1 MKDTAANVTKEV
13 ELKLE
18 LTADAADRLEAAGL
32 FPGQP
37 DIIRQH
43 AIYFD
48 TSDHILSASGLSL
61 RIRRNGDQRV
71 QTIKVN
77 GGAAAGLFVRSEW
90 EREVG
95 SDDPVIDESTPI
107 PALMND
113 KMGELGPLFAVENER
128 HLWNS
133 EAVEISLD
141 RGRVI
146 AGEREAPVC
155 EVELEQKGSDPA
167 AIFALARRIDA
178 LAPVRL
184 GILSKAERGYRLLGP
199 ALTATKAEPI
209 KLAADMTAGRAFQE
223 IVHACLRQFRL
234 NEPLIADNQDTAA
247 LHQARVALRRL
258 RSAISIHK
266 RMVADKRADI
276 LNRELR
282 WLAAELGKA
291 RELDVLIE
299 RADEGPLKARL
310 LAERTTAYAGVIA
323 ALASDRARAIMID
336 LVEWISTGAW
346 LSNAK
351 GRDLRELPVREFAA
365 RTLDRLRR
373 KAKKRGRDLEEL
385 SNEARHEVR
394 KAAKKLRYATE
405 FYASLYEG
413 KRERRR
419 HKRFLSAL
427 EGLQDKLGLLND
439 LTTTPALLRRLGLMD
454 DPAAQA
460 LLGPG
465 KKSRLLS
472 DAAEAHDALLDT
484 KRFWR

>member
-1 MKDTAANVTKEV
+1 MKDTAAQVTKEV

-18 LTADAADRLEAAGL
+18 LAADAADRLEAAGL

-37 DIIRQH
+37 EIIRQY

-48 TSDHILSASGLSL
+48 TLGHTLSAAGLSL
-61 RIRRNGDQRV
+61 RIRRNGDSRV
-71 QTIKVN
+71 QTIKVK

-90 EREVG
+90 EREVE

-113 KMGELGPLFAVENER
+113 KAGGIGPLFAVENER

-146 AGEREAPVC
+146 AGGREAPVC

-167 AIFALARRIDA
+167 AIFALARQINA
-178 LAPVRL
+178 IAPVRL

-199 ALTATKAEPI
+199 ELTATKAEPVR
-209 KLAADMTAGRAFQE
+209 LDADMATGRAFQE
-223 IVHACLRQFRL
+223 IAHACLRQFRL
-234 NEPLIADNQDTAA
+234 NEPLIADHQDAAA

-266 RMVADKRADI
+266 PMAADKRAGI
-276 LNRELR
+276 LNGELR

-291 RELDVLIE
+291 RDLDVLIE

-310 LAERTTAYAGVIA
+310 MDERAKAYAGAIA
-323 ALASDRARAIMID
+323 AIASDRARAVMID

-351 GRDLRELPVREFAA
+351 GRELRELPVREFAV

-373 KAKKRGRDLEEL
+373 KVKKGGRDLEEL
-385 SNEARHEVR
+385 SDEARHEVR

-427 EGLQDKLGLLND
+427 ETLQDKLGILND
-439 LTTTPALLRRLGLMD
+439 LTATPELLRRLGLMD

-460 LLGPG
+460 LLGAC

-472 DAAEAHDALLDT
+472 DAAEAHDALLDA
-484 KRFWR
+484 KRFWQ

>member
-1 MKDTAANVTKEV
+1 MKDTTADVTKEV

-37 DIIRQH
+37 EIIRQH

-48 TSDHILSASGLSL
+48 TSDHTLSASGLSL
-61 RIRRNGDQRV
+61 RIRQNGDKRV

-90 EREVG
+90 EREVE
-95 SDDPVIDESTPI
+95 SDHPIIDESTPI

-113 KMGELGPLFAVENER
+113 EMGELGPLFAVENER

-133 EAVEISLD
+133 GAVEISLD
-141 RGRVI
+141 RGSII
-146 AGEREAPVC
+146 AGERETPVC

-184 GILSKAERGYRLLGP
+184 GIMSKAERGYRLLGP
-199 ALTATKAEPI
+199 TLTATKAEPI
-209 KLAADMTAGRAFQE
+209 KLDADMTAARAFQE

-234 NEPLIADNQDTAA
+234 NEPLIADNQETAA

-258 RSAISIHK
+258 RSAISIDK

-291 RELDVLIE
+291 RDLDVLIE
-299 RADEGPLKARL
+299 RADEGPFKARL
-310 LAERTTAYAGVIA
+310 MTERTKAYAGVIA
-323 ALASDRARAIMID
+323 ALASDRARAVMID

-346 LSNAK
+346 LSNSE
-351 GRDLRELPVREFAA
+351 GRDLRELPVREFAT

-385 SNEARHEVR
+385 SDEARHEVR

-405 FYASLYEG
+405 FYASLYER

-419 HKRFLSAL
+419 HKRFLSTL
-427 EGLQDKLGLLND
+427 ETLQDKLGMLND
-439 LTTTPALLRRLGLMD
+439 LTTTPELLQRLGLMD

-460 LLGPG
+460 LLGSG

-472 DAAEAHDALLDT
+472 DAAEAYDALLDA